1 MGKVLM
7 TVYSAHPTERIG
19 SIKVPI
25 KLSMQDGLAIE
36 GARITYSGGAY
47 NEDVYTPVPTI
58 KPGASLIVEVT
69 LRSQWHMAITD
80 IPRRFSFKLQTGARG
95 DTLAKE
101 TMNVDH
107 AWYVPSALKGQFDP
121 APFGLEKLNVLV
133 FGVHGSGKTSFTNS
147 ILALMSHANSGEAL
161 PCAEPVHGGGD
172 HCTVTLR
179 AIDFPNELPL
189 RVWDTKGLTPENYK
203 GPELEAI
210 MKGKLPHG
218 WVMDC
223 HIDPAM
229 LSESQDL
236 TVEAKRFGRT
246 PHAVV
251 FMLPFSELDDTT
263 GEFMGKIRD
272 QFGKIVRLGINPI
285 VLVAKLDEADDAVRK
300 NPSSSNSTKDAALK
314 AAADFLGIPF
324 GNVYPCINYLDLTSK
339 SFEIDRNLAVVLHRI
354 LSMAK
359 HRCESLEREA
369 SHAARMADSTTLPPI
384 HRRIAQLQSTLADA
398 TAEAKARKAE
408 LEATA
413 ARADGLADQLAKA
426 STCAEKLEAAVRGQS
441 ALRLEKRA
449 LEHVIAQ
456 ARVEKRD
463 LEARLKSRTEQ
474 LAIHQARAS
483 GLASQRKACTCLIG
497 IVVASLIVVTFVAP
511 GWLAT
516 AAVEKSLLAIAS
528 GESRAVEDFVSCNDS
543 VALGG
548 PTAVAA
554 STPPCL
560 KEMEAATSA
569 LVALVDAA
577 ANPAKQ
583 PDRGSTFL
591 GAAYQ
596 LLVVLA
602 LLLGGT
608 AFVFGTMQ
616 ATPTDGKRDGKDSEP
631 CTDPE
636 MDSDSESFEE
646 VGLFDVMS

>member
-7 TVYSAHPTERIG
+7 TVFSAHPTDRIG
-19 SIKVPI
+19 LIKVPI
-25 KLSMQDGLAIE
+25 KLHMQDGLAIE

-80 IPRRFSFKLQTGARG
+80 IPRRFSFKLLQARG
-95 DTLAKE
+95 DTLAKV
-101 TMNVDH
+101 TGNVDH

-121 APFGLEKLNVLV
+121 APFGLETFNVLV
-133 FGVHGSGKTSFTNS
+133 FGVMGSGKTSFTNS
-147 ILALMSHANSGEAL
+147 ILALMSRANSGEAL

-172 HCTVTLR
+172 HCTVSLR
-179 AIDFPNELPL
+179 CIDFPNELPL
-189 RVWDTKGLTPENYK
+189 RVWDTKGLTLENYK

-218 WVMDC
+218 WDMDC

-285 VLVAKLDEADDAVRK
+285 VLVAKLDEADDAVRE
-300 NPSSSNSTKDAALK
+300 NPSASNGAKDAALK
-314 AAADFLGIPF
+314 AAADFLGIPV

-339 SFEIDRNLAVVLHRI
+339 SFEIDRNLAVILHRI

-369 SHAARMADSTTLPPI
+369 SHAARMADQTTLPPI
-384 HRRIAQLQSTLADA
+384 HRKIAQLQSSLADA
-398 TAEAKARKAE
+398 TAEADARKAE
-408 LEATA
+408 LAATA
-413 ARADGLADQLAKA
+413 ARADGLADQLAIA
-426 STCAEKLEAAVRGQS
+426 SACAEQGEAERATAAARADFLNEQLGAEAVSGAAVR
-441 ALRLEKRA
+441 REKRA
-449 LEHVIAQ
+449 LE
-456 ARVEKRD
+456 
-463 LEARLKSRTEQ
+463 ARLKARAQQ
-474 LAIHQARAS
+474 LAALQARTS
-483 GLASQRKACTCLIG
+483 ELVSQRKACFCLIG
-497 IVVASLIVVTFVAP
+497 VAVASFVVVTSVAP

-516 AAVEKSLLAIAS
+516 AAAPPVEKSLLAIAS
-528 GESRAVEDFVSCNDS
+528 GQSRAVEDFVSCNDS
-543 VALGG
+543 MALGD
-548 PTAVAA
+548 PSAVA

-560 KEMEAATSA
+560 QEMEAAASA
-569 LVALVDAA
+569 LVAMVAA
-577 ANPAKQ
+577 AKQ

-591 GAAYQ
+591 GTAAS

-602 LLLGGT
+602 LLLGGA
-608 AFVFGTMQ
+608 AFVFGAMK
-616 ATPTDGKRDGKDSEP
+616 ATPTDGKRNGMDFEP
-631 CTDPE
+631 CTEPE

-646 VGLFDVMS
+646 ISI